1 MCRGS
6 LLPLWLLVGCVPP
19 EWVESARETAATAET
34 AETAETGDSGGI
46 ELVPPTLVLV
56 IIADDLAPSVLWAMP
71 NVTDRLAPDCVRF
84 DRAYVTVPL
93 CCPSRASLFAGGQYP
108 RDTGVLSN
116 ESWNGGYHSFVD
128 ARTLPTRLQA
138 AGLRTGLV
146 GKYLNGYGIDDDG
159 RVPPGWSLFVAT
171 GEIDDAYGT
180 EVTEGSSGPDAPGLG
195 VYGATDETYIVD
207 WLTDRA
213 VRFLEEAPETPTVLF
228 FTPPSPH
235 GATPPA
241 LEDRGTSD
249 GYSPRP
255 PSFEEADTSDKP
267 AWLQE
272 VAASS
277 AAEGVDFDASARLM
291 QDNLGALDR
300 GIGRLLDTI
309 EAAGL
314 ADRTAV
320 ILTSDNGMLHGEHWL
335 SGKGVPYEEAVRVPL
350 LMRVPGVPARDD
362 ARLVAV
368 NLDLPATL
376 EELLGLEV
384 GGVGASLR
392 PALEK
397 ASAPAAR
404 SSVFLEGNSG
414 DHPVWAGVVTERWK
428 YVQWA
433 DGARELYDLDND
445 RWEMESLHQEPP
457 AEADLAALGALIDE
471 HRSLAITTT
480 TLPVATVGE
489 SYSAQLESWG
499 GTPPVFWEVA
509 AGALPEGL
517 TLDPGGR
524 LDGVPELAGT
534 RQLLLRV
541 VDSVPSP
548 VTGHAPQFSV
558 TFDMEVVA
566 GAGLAGPSPAW
577 ERLPG
582 EPRHYLVRARPG
594 ASVRLLVYGDDTRDD
609 APRVSAPVRADASGR
624 AVIALPALPP
634 SGVGH
639 LFVEVDGL
647 MGAAER
653 VRR

>member
-1 MCRGS
+1 MCRGAF
-6 LLPLWLLVGCVPP
+6 LPFWLLVGCAAPG
-19 EWVESARETAATAET
+19 ETG
-34 AETAETGDSGGI
+34 ETAETGDSGGI
-46 ELVPPTLVLV
+46 ELVPPTLALV

-93 CCPSRASLFAGGQYP
+93 CCPSRASLFAGGAYP

-116 ESWNGGYHSFVD
+116 EAWNGGYHAFVD
-128 ARTLPTRLQA
+128 GRTLPTRLQA

-146 GKYLNGYGIDDDG
+146 GKYLNGYDIDDDG
-159 RVPPGWSLFVAT
+159 RIPPGWDLFVAT

-180 EVTEGSSGPDAPGLG
+180 GVTEGSSRPDAEGLG
-195 VYGATDETYIVD
+195 VYGATDESYIVD

-213 VRFLEEAPETPTVLF
+213 VRFLEEAPETPSVLF

-235 GATPPA
+235 GGTPPA
-241 LEDRGTSD
+241 LEDRGTAA

-255 PSFEEADTSDKP
+255 LSFEEADTSDKP

-277 AAEGVDFDASARLM
+277 AAEGVNFDTSARIM
-291 QDNLGALDR
+291 QENLGALDR

-320 ILTSDNGMLHGEHWL
+320 IFTSDNGIMHGEHWFA
-335 SGKGVPYEEAVRVPL
+335 GKGVPYEESVRVPL
-350 LMRVPGVPARDD
+350 LMRVPSVPARDD

-376 EELLGLEV
+376 EELLGLDV
-384 GGVGASLR
+384 SGAGASLR
-392 PALEK
+392 PALER

-404 SSVFLEGNSG
+404 GSVFLEGNSG
-414 DHPVWAGVVTERWK
+414 DHPVWAGVVTEGWK

-445 RWEMESLHQEPP
+445 PWEMESLHQEPP
-457 AEADLAALGALIDE
+457 AEVDLAAMGALIDE

-480 TLPVATVGE
+480 SLPVATVGE
-489 SYSAQLESWG
+489 TYSAPLSSWG
-499 GTPPVFWEVA
+499 GTPPLFWELA
-509 AGALPEGL
+509 AGGLPRGITLSPEG
-517 TLDPGGR
+517 R
-524 LDGVPELAGT
+524 LEGVPEEFCT
-534 RQLLLRV
+534 RRLTLRV

-548 VTGHAPQFSV
+548 VTGNAAQFSV
-558 TFDMEVVA
+558 VLDLEVVQT
-566 GAGLAGPSPAW
+566 AGLAGPLPAW

-582 EPRHYLVRARPG
+582 EPRRYLVRARPG

-609 APRVSAPVRADASGR
+609 VPRESAPVRADSAGS

-647 MGAAER
+647 VRAAER
-653 VRR
+653 VGR